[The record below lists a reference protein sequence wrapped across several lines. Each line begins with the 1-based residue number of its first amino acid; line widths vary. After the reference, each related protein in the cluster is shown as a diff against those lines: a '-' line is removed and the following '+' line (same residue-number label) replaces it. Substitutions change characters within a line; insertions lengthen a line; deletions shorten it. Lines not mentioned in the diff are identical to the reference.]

1 MRTVLHSQMTLGEKD
16 IAQIKLDPKSR
27 DDIPQLLA
35 GLQYIYTTPEVR
47 LAVFKILAEL
57 VPCRVGSGKTGP
69 ASTKKGRPGM
79 EQWPIL
85 VLGTLRLGLN
95 ADYDRVHELANQHRM
110 VRRMLAHGLLDDKKQ
125 YQVQTLKDNLML
137 FTPEILDRINQEV
150 VRAGH
155 CLLKQNTVDLSGRCD
170 SFVVKTDVH
179 FPTDI
184 NLLFDATRKTI
195 EECAKRCEEQN
206 LPGWRQSN
214 HNLKSVKKQY
224 RVIQRLKHST
234 SKDEKKR
241 QAREEAIKQAHRSY
255 LEHIEAFLERARATR
270 LLLNALPLLLVFLGE
285 LDGYIVHAVR
295 QIDQIRRRVLEGE
308 VIPHGEKVFS
318 IFQTHTE
325 WISKGKAGVP
335 VELGLKVC
343 VLEDRN
349 RFILHHRVMMRETD
363 DQVALAMIK
372 ETKERFPRL
381 NLCSF
386 DKGFHTPVNQL
397 ELKEELGT
405 VVLPK
410 KGRLSVA
417 DRERESSPEF
427 VEARRQH
434 SAVESA
440 INALGVHGLDLCRD
454 HGIIGFKRYVALAV
468 VARNIQRLGAIVRHL
483 AANKRG
489 SYKKREP
496 DKLAA

>member
-1 MRTVLHSQMTLGEKD
+1 
-16 IAQIKLDPKSR
+16 
-27 DDIPQLLA
+27 
-35 GLQYIYTTPEVR
+35 
-47 LAVFKILAEL
+47 
-57 VPCRVGSGKTGP
+57 
-69 ASTKKGRPGM
+69 
-79 EQWPIL
+79 
-85 VLGTLRLGLN
+85 
-95 ADYDRVHELANQHRM
+95 
-110 VRRMLAHGLLDDKKQ
+110 
-125 YQVQTLKDNLML
+125 ML

-155 CLLKQNTVDLSGRCD
+155 RLLKKNTVDLSGRCD

-195 EECAKRCEEQN
+195 EECAKMCEEQN

-214 HNLKSVKKQY
+214 HNLKTVKKQY

-234 SKDEKKR
+234 SKDEEKR
-241 QAREEAIKQAHRSY
+241 QARDEAIKQGHRCY
-255 LEHIEAFLERARATR
+255 LDRVEAFLERARATR
-270 LLLNALPLLLVFLGE
+270 LLLSTLPLLLVFLGE
-285 LDGYIVHAVR
+285 LDGYIAHAVR
-295 QIDQIRRRVLEGE
+295 QIDQIRRRVIEGE

-318 IFQTHTE
+318 IFQPHTE

-335 VELGLKVC
+335 VELGLRVC

-363 DQVALAMIK
+363 DQVAVAMIT

-386 DKGFHTPVNQL
+386 DKGFHSPGNQQ

-417 DRERESSPEF
+417 DRERESALEF

-483 AANKRG
+483 AANQRG
-489 SYKKREP
+489 PYEKREP